1 MPEPEDLLPRSF
13 FARRAHEVAPDL
25 LGHVLVSG
33 DGSDA
38 VALRITEVEA
48 YEGGEDPASHGWRG
62 RTLRNASLF
71 GPPGH
76 LYVYWI
82 YGMHHAANLVCGMDG
97 ESQGVLVRA
106 GEVIAG
112 QVVASKRRP
121 AARSERELA
130 RGPGRLAD
138 ALAITRALDG
148 ADVCDP
154 ESPVRI
160 ACGRPVERDRILSGP
175 RTGVSRAHDV
185 PWRFWTA
192 EDPTVSPYRRH
203 TPRRRREAAPG
214 EPDGREA

>member
-1 MPEPEDLLPRSF
+1 VIVAPDVLSRSF
-13 FARRAHEVAPDL
+13 FARPAHEVAPGL

-38 VALRITEVEA
+38 VAVRITEVEA

-62 RTLRNASLF
+62 RTPRNASMF

-76 LYVYWI
+76 LYVYRI
-82 YGMHHAANLVCGMDG
+82 YGMHHAANLVCGTEG
-97 ESQGVLVRA
+97 ESHAVLVRA

-112 QVVASKRRP
+112 QVAAAERRP
-121 AARSERELA
+121 AARARRELA

-138 ALAITRALDG
+138 ALAITLALDG
-148 ADVCDP
+148 ADICDP

-160 ACGRPVERDRILSGP
+160 AHGCPVERDRILSGP

-192 EDPTVSPYRRH
+192 EDPTVSLYRRH
-203 TPRRRREAAPG
+203 TPRHRR
-214 EPDGREA
+214 